1 MPSASDKGRLSKIAA
16 NMGEE
21 ERKKQL
27 SHAAEVRRDI
37 EETLGHDVVNQDKLE
52 VIAEQIW
59 LTIPHSRRAEF
70 TAEDWRQAIFDRC
83 AAALRKAEERL
94 EETRVDDRMFA
105 AKVRILRSTFASQV
119 LRAMQAV
126 GEKHSPK

>member
-1 MPSASDKGRLSKIAA
+1 MPASSDKGRLSKIAS

-27 SHAAEVRRDI
+27 SHAADVRRDI

-52 VIAEQIW
+52 SIAEHIW
-59 LTIPHSRRAEF
+59 LTVPHHRRTEF
-70 TAEDWRQAIFDRC
+70 TAEEWQRAIFDRC
-83 AAALRKAEERL
+83 STALKRAEERL
-94 EETRVDDRMFA
+94 EENRTDDRMFA

-119 LRAMQAV
+119 VRAMQAV
-126 GEKHSPK
+126 GEKHSK